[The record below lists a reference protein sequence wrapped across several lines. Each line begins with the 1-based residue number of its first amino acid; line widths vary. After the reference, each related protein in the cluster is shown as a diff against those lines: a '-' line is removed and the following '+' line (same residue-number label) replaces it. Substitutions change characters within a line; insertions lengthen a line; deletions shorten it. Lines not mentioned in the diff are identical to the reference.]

1 MKNII
6 CLLSSIFIISCSGS
20 YTLEGLKTSSI
31 DSGRVFSFEVNKNY
45 EEVYQI
51 IMKKIWNLGCG
62 RASGDVFYDAKE
74 AIIIQAV
81 ESVFKVA
88 TNISYIEKEKSRVT
102 VYYSW
107 SYEKNAEAIEKWVKE
122 DYGKCR

>member
-74 AIIIQAV
+74 AIIDFIVKNPADLTSCKYGIKFIQ
-81 ESVFKVA
+81 S
-88 TNISYIEKEKSRVT
+88 T
-102 VYYSW
+102 
-107 SYEKNAEAIEKWVKE
+107 
-122 DYGKCR
+122 